1 MQSYRLLRSWCQI
14 LLNVINLFNCRIYSF
29 KESEVIKGM
38 ENIWRR
44 FKIIGPSENEIKLNR
59 LVEDKK
65 LTRDDLTLILNT
77 ISLSEKIKESENVKV
92 YDCGIYADF
101 DAKILRKYTDDRSPV
116 KLPDNYLL
124 IVLEKDL

>member
-1 MQSYRLLRSWCQI
+1 
-14 LLNVINLFNCRIYSF
+14 
-29 KESEVIKGM
+29 M

-44 FKIIGPSENEIKLNR
+44 FKIIGSSENEKKLNQ
-59 LVEDKK
+59 LIEDKK

-101 DAKILRKYTDDRSPV
+101 DVKILRKYTDDKSPV

>member
-1 MQSYRLLRSWCQI
+1 
-14 LLNVINLFNCRIYSF
+14 
-29 KESEVIKGM
+29 M

-44 FKIIGPSENEIKLNR
+44 FKIIGSSENEKKLNQ
-59 LVEDKK
+59 LIEDKK

-92 YDCGIYADF
+92 YDCGIYAGFDVKVYDCGIYAGF

>member
-1 MQSYRLLRSWCQI
+1 
-14 LLNVINLFNCRIYSF
+14 
-29 KESEVIKGM
+29 M

-44 FKIIGPSENEIKLNR
+44 FKIIGPSENEKKLNQ

-77 ISLSEKIKESENVKV
+77 ISLSGKIKESENVKV
-92 YDCGIYADF
+92 YDCGIYAGF
-101 DAKILRKYTDDRSPV
+101 DAEILRKYTDERTPV